1 MQETLSACSNIQLN
15 INLHSKLQ
23 KVSVKCNMMLA
34 KFRIIGYL
42 LALCARSCLS
52 NSERPMIEKMIVHP
66 QFVRKLT
73 PKPSEMHEIVIAV
86 KQKNMVNV
94 VPL

>member
-1 MQETLSACSNIQLN
+1 
-15 INLHSKLQ
+15 
-23 KVSVKCNMMLA
+23 MMLA

-42 LALCARSCLS
+42 LALCANSCLS
-52 NSERPMIEKMIVHP
+52 NSERPMIEKMIAHP